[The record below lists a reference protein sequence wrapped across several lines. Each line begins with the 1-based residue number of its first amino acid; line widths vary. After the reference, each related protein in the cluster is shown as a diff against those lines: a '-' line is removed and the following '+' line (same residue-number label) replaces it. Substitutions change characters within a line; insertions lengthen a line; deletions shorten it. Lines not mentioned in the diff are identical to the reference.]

1 MDICDTASV
10 KQIPG
15 VFLHL
20 HFKGEWGCVLTQG
33 AFTDWLF
40 VAGACGS
47 GKKYKEVDVGDR
59 CMFFNRQQEKTIL

>member
-1 MDICDTASV
+1 MDICEIATV

-15 VFLHL
+15 VFYIDIL
-20 HFKGEWGCVLTQG
+20 KVNEAVLTQG

-47 GKKYKEVDVGDR
+47 GKKSKEVDVGDR
-59 CMFFNRQQEKTIL
+59 CMFFYRQQEKTIP

>member
-1 MDICDTASV
+1 M
-10 KQIPG
+10 
-15 VFLHL
+15 
-20 HFKGEWGCVLTQG
+20 LTQG

-59 CMFFNRQQEKTIL
+59 CMFFNRQQEKTIP